1 MNQIDRIMSRRPT
14 VLILAVLAV
23 QFLSACALAQHNPPA
38 EAEARWSVRMAESVM
53 ERSPVLMNRWH
64 YEVGTMLVGFQQLY
78 EVTGD
83 ERYYEFI
90 KSNIDE
96 FIEEDGSIR
105 TYTVEEYNLDQINS
119 GKLLFLLYDRTG
131 DPRYRIAADTLRR
144 QLAGHPRTEE
154 GGFWHKLV
162 YPHQMWLDGIY
173 MASPFY
179 AQYGAEFDDPAAFD
193 DVARQITLITRHTR
207 DLRTGLL
214 HHAWDE
220 SRSMF
225 WADSLT
231 GLSENY
237 WGRAIGWYAMALVD
251 VLDHLPEDHRDRH
264 EIIRVLQGV
273 ARGVAD
279 VQDPVTG
286 TWYQILDMPNRPPNY
301 HEASASAMF
310 VYALAKGVRKGY
322 LDQAY
327 YHVARRGYEGVLN
340 HFIEVDQNGMVNM
353 HRIVS
358 VGGLGGR
365 QMRDGSFEYYMS
377 EAIVTNDYKGVGP
390 FIMAS
395 VEIER
400 AVTAGR

>member
-1 MNQIDRIMSRRPT
+1 MTQTFNVMSMKISRLT
-14 VLILAVLAV
+14 LVAVA
-23 QFLSACALAQHNPPA
+23 FLLFSGCAHAQRVPA
-38 EAEARWSVRMAESVM
+38 PEEAPWSVRMAESVM
-53 ERSPVLMNRWH
+53 ERTPVLMNRWH

-78 EVTGD
+78 EATGD

-90 KSNIDE
+90 KRNIDE
-96 FIEEDGSIR
+96 FIQEDGSIR
-105 TYTVEEYNLDQINS
+105 TYTVDEFNLDQVNT
-119 GKLLFLLYDRTG
+119 GKLLFLLYERTG
-131 DPRYRIAADTLRR
+131 DPRYRSAADTLRH
-144 QLAGHPRTEE
+144 QLARHPRTEE

-162 YPHQMWLDGIY
+162 YPHQMWLDGVY

-179 AQYGAEFDDPAAFD
+179 AQYGAEFGEPATFD

-207 DLRTGLL
+207 DPRTGLFY
-214 HHAWDE
+214 HAWDE

-231 GLSENY
+231 GLSENF

-251 VLDHLPEDHRDRH
+251 VLDFMPEDHRDRP
-264 EIIRVLQGV
+264 EVIRILQGL
-273 ARGVAD
+273 AQGIAG

-286 TWYQILDMPNRPPNY
+286 TWYQVLDMPNREPNY
-301 HEASASAMF
+301 HESSASAMF
-310 VYALAKGVRKGY
+310 VYALAKGVRNGY
-322 LDQAY
+322 LDPAY
-327 YHVARRGYEGVLN
+327 SHVARRGYEGILS
-340 HFIEVDQNGMVNM
+340 HFIEVEPGGMVNM

-377 EAIVTNDYKGVGP
+377 EPIVTNDFKGVGP

-395 VEIER
+395 VEMER
-400 AVTAGR
+400 ASRADR